1 MRIRDIEPQVI
12 KVVLTYVY
20 TDQCSQSAMAANA
33 DKIMC
38 AAAKYQVSGHLKLL
52 LALFIYSC
60 IHTYVICFLVP
71 DSGITTSSRG
81 GFGYSSLSE

>member
-38 AAAKYQVSGHLKLL
+38 AAVKYQVSGHLKLL
-52 LALFIYSC
+52 LA
-60 IHTYVICFLVP
+60 
-71 DSGITTSSRG
+71 
-81 GFGYSSLSE
+81 